1 MSTDDRVAVTPGIAR
16 PHASPGLAGPDR
28 LGLVTDRTG
37 ALPDLRPAAPRLV
50 GDSDSDVYDVC
61 VGVSHSGTTPETVRA
76 LGPAH
81 RPRRAI
87 TAALTDAAPCPVAD
101 ADAADAALGTVVRE
115 TGLRQGA
122 ISVRIA
128 QLAIV
133 DRVLIAVTRRTPHQ
147 AEAAPRAT
155 FDTVHDLRLEGQPR
169 R

>member
-16 PHASPGLAGPDR
+16 PHASPGLAGPGR
-28 LGLVTDRTG
+28 LGLVNV
-37 ALPDLRPAAPRLV
+37 RPAAPGLV
-50 GDSDSDVYDVC
+50 GDGDVYDVC
-61 VGVSHSGTTPETVRA
+61 VGVSPSGTTPETVRA

-87 TAALTDAAPCPVAD
+87 AAALTDAAPCPV

-128 QLAIV
+128 QLAVV

-147 AEAAPRAT
+147 T
-155 FDTVHDLRLEGQPR
+155 
-169 R
+169 